1 MQQIMNFF
9 SENDHFARH
18 CGIELIEIK
27 PGHAKAKMEIQPFHM
42 NGAKTVHGGA
52 VFTLAD
58 FTFAAAVNSQGRLSM
73 AITTSLS
80 FFKPTFSGILY
91 AEAEELSLSHKLGYY
106 QINIT
111 DQNKQLV
118 AQFQGTAYR
127 KQEAVLANENA
138 QQQS

>member
-1 MQQIMNFF
+1 MQKIMDFF
-9 SENDHFARH
+9 SKNDHFARH
-18 CGIELIEIK
+18 CGIELIDIK
-27 PGHAKAKMEIQPFHM
+27 QGQAKAKMDIQPFHM

-73 AITTSLS
+73 AINTSLS
-80 FFKPTFSGILY
+80 FFKPTISGTLY
-91 AEAEELSLSHKLGYY
+91 AQAEELSISHKLGYY

-111 DQNKQLV
+111 DQNQQLV

-127 KQEAVLANENA
+127 KQEPVLANETA
-138 QQQS
+138 VK